1 MVFDILIKNG
11 TVVDGTGKKPAYKAD
26 VGIVGDKIFEIGN
39 LSKAKT
45 KTEIDATGMVVSPGF
60 IDVQNHSDSYGSILN
75 DNVLESILRQG
86 ITTIL
91 IGQCGSSLAPLLKGS
106 LVSVQKWASTAGT
119 NINWASMAEFLETL
133 SKRKTSINVASLTG
147 HATIRRDFVGD
158 SVRSLTPKE
167 EMQVSSL
174 LKRSLTEGSYGLSI
188 GLAYSHERLAT
199 AEEIIKLLN
208 TTRYSGGVASFH
220 LRNEGSEIY
229 ASLNEVLG
237 FLHHAPI
244 KAKISHLK
252 MLGEKNIMAAEKLLR
267 MIDVAKSNGINLSFD
282 VYPYTASAIILYLLL
297 PEWSIVGGKNDLIK
311 KIKNSGTHEKIVR
324 DIESKNYP
332 YEKITVATSALGQL
346 FVGKSLAQIARDQN
360 TSGAEAILN
369 LLLAARDQITV
380 FWNDIDETVFETLL
394 KHPDSIIASDG
405 SGYNNEVKERDAVP
419 HPRSFGTTAKILERY
434 VKERKILTLEKA
446 VYKMSAKPAEW
457 LGLKSRGVIAK
468 NYFADI
474 VIFDPANIK
483 DNSTFENPLRYP
495 SGIKNV
501 VVNGKIAM
509 DESGY
514 SGILTGQVLKRGL

>member
-1 MVFDILIKNG
+1 MAFDILIKNG
-11 TVVDGTGKKPAYKAD
+11 SIVDGTSQHPAYKAD
-26 VGIVGDKIFEIGN
+26 IGIIGDKIFEIGN
-39 LSKAKT
+39 LSKAKA
-45 KTEIDATGMVVSPGF
+45 KKEIDAAGMVVSPGF

-75 DNVLESILRQG
+75 DNILESMVRQG

-91 IGQCGSSLAPLLKGS
+91 MGQCGSSLAPLLKGS
-106 LVSVQKWASTAGT
+106 LVSVQKWASTAGI
-119 NINWASMAEFLETL
+119 NINWTSMAEFLETL
-133 SKRKTSINVASLTG
+133 SKRKTSLNVASLTG
-147 HATIRRDFVGD
+147 HATLRRDFVGN
-158 SVRSLTPKE
+158 SVRPLTPKE

-199 AEEIIKLLN
+199 AEELIKLLN

-220 LRNEGSEIY
+220 LRNEGAEIY

-297 PEWSIVGGKNDLIK
+297 PEWAIVGGKNELIK

-332 YEKITVATSALGQL
+332 YEKITIATSALGQL
-346 FVGKSLAQIARDQN
+346 FVGKSLAQIARDQI

-394 KHPDSIIASDG
+394 KHPASIIATDG
-405 SGYNNEVKERDAVP
+405 SGYNNAVKEKNTVP

-434 VKERKILTLEKA
+434 VKEKKVLSLEEA
-446 VYKMSAKPAEW
+446 VHKMSAKPAEW
-457 LGLKSRGVIAK
+457 LGLRNRGIIK
-468 NYFADI
+468 KGFFADI
-474 VIFDPANIK
+474 VIFDPLNIK
-483 DNSTFENPLRYP
+483 DNSTFENPLKYP

-501 VVNGKIAM
+501 LVNGKIVVN
-509 DESGY
+509 ESGF
-514 SGILTGQVLKRGL
+514 SGTLAGQVLKKGF